1 MPRKIAVVTTT
12 RALYGYDRRIM
23 RLIDESDDL
32 ELQTVVT
39 GAHLLKEYGLSVR
52 EVEQDGFEIAAR
64 VDMVVGGDTPT
75 AFAKSLGVCIQSM
88 TQVFD
93 MLAPDIV
100 LISGDRGEILATA
113 VTAAYMNIPVAHIQ
127 SGDLSGHI
135 DGSARHAI
143 TKLSH
148 IHFPSCD
155 DSAERVKKL
164 GEEPWRI
171 FMVGSPQLD
180 DVVRGHRLSS
190 SEVGDRLNLDM
201 AQPTAIVIQHPILAE
216 IDQARDQMIET
227 MEAVKELAI
236 QSVVIYPNVD
246 TAGQEIVKVI
256 DEYGGLPFVK
266 VCKNLEREVFLGLAG
281 CASVLVGNSSAG
293 ILEAPSFKLAAVNV
307 GNRQR
312 DRMQASNVI
321 NVPHDRRQISDAI
334 RKALNDEGFNKT
346 LSQCVS
352 PYGDGHSSE
361 RIVKVLSEI
370 SLDQKILDK
379 RMTY

>member
-39 GAHLLKEYGLSVR
+39 GAHLLKEYGLSVQ

-201 AQPTAIVIQHPILAE
+201 AQPTAIVIQHPILSE

-321 NVPHDRRQISDAI
+321 NVPHDRRQISNAI

>member
-32 ELQTVVT
+32 QLQTVVT

-88 TQVFD
+88 TQVFE
-93 MLAPDIV
+93 MLTPDIV

-164 GEEPWRI
+164 GEELWRI

-201 AQPTAIVIQHPILAE
+201 AQPTAIVIQHPILSE